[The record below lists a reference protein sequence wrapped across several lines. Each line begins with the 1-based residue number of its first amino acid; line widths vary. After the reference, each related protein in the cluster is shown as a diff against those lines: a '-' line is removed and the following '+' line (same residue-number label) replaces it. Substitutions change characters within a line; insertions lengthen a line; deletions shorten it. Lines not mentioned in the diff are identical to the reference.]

1 MSKLV
6 YIDLEG
12 NYGSAQDMVV
22 FDLEKLEEEDLAKL
36 NQFLDEGHNPFAWV
50 VAMGKRLQREQVM
63 VDQSISIT
71 TQETAD
77 TVARVY
83 KERYGI

>member
-36 NQFLDEGHNPFAWV
+36 NKFLDEGHNAFAWV
-50 VAMGKRLQREQVM
+50 ASMGRRLKRDAIFIEQ
-63 VDQSISIT
+63 SAFIT
-71 TQETAD
+71 TKETSDEIAK
-77 TVARVY
+77 VLN
-83 KERYGI
+83 ERYGI